1 MANQNAGT
9 VEVSDTIVHSTKIKI
24 LQYITDQPM
33 AETATMLEFFEKLE
47 TNNGQRRL
55 PFVQALIR
63 LLTNLGSNS
72 DRSPK

>member
-9 VEVSDTIVHSTKIKI
+9 GDVSDTIVYSTKIKF
-24 LQYITDQPM
+24 LQYITGQPM
-33 AETATMLEFFEKLE
+33 AETATMLEFCEKLE
-47 TNNGQRRL
+47 TNNAQHCL